1 MFESG
6 IDTIAKAIKFIPPL
20 FHPVLQHKPPMLD
33 LVYVG
38 RIGRQIPD
46 LTSRCYNFLNRLAV
60 VETGI
65 IDDDDIPLLQL
76 G

>member
-33 LVYVG
+33 LV
-38 RIGRQIPD
+38 
-46 LTSRCYNFLNRLAV
+46 
-60 VETGI
+60 
-65 IDDDDIPLLQL
+65 
-76 G
+76 